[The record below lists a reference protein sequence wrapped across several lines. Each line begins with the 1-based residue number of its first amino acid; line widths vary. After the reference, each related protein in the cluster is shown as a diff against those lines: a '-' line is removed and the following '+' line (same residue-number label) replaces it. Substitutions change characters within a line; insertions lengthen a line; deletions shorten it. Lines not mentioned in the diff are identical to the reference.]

1 MNSAINAGDTA
12 WVLMSAALVLLM
24 TPAVGFFYAGMVRKK
39 NAISTLTMSFVVLA
53 LIAVQWILYGYSISF
68 GPDVG
73 GVIGSLK
80 WAGLAGVG
88 QAANT
93 VYAPTIPHL
102 AFMLFQM
109 MFAAIAVALIVGSV
123 VERIKFSAFLV
134 FALAWATL
142 VYDPLAHW
150 IWGSGGWLKNLGYID
165 FAGGTVIHI
174 SAGVSALALVFV
186 LGKRKGYG
194 ADNMEPHNIPHV
206 IMGAA
211 LLWFGWFGFN
221 GGSALAAGGLAASAI
236 VATTASGA
244 VAGLVWMLFT
254 WRSRKPSALGFVT
267 GAVVGLAAVT
277 QGAGYITPGAA
288 LVIGIVAAFCSY
300 GAVLLRMRLRID
312 ESLDVLGCHGIGG
325 IVGAILTGVFAST
338 AVNPAGAN
346 GLLYGN
352 PGQFMIQTLGAV
364 VTIVFCFSATWVIA
378 KVIDVTMG
386 LRITD
391 NEEVVGL
398 DMSQHAETAYSLR

>member
-1 MNSAINAGDTA
+1 MLQAVNAGDTA
-12 WVLMSAALVLLM
+12 WVIISSALVMLM

-53 LIAVQWILYGYSISF
+53 LIAVQWILYGYSLSF
-68 GPDVG
+68 GPDIG
-73 GVIGSLK
+73 GLIGNLK
-80 WAGLAGVG
+80 WVGLTSVG
-88 QAANT
+88 QTPNVAYAA
-93 VYAPTIPHL
+93 TIPHL

-109 MFAAIAVALIVGSV
+109 MFAAIAVALIVGSI

-134 FALAWATL
+134 FAVLWATL

-150 IWGSGGWLKNLGYID
+150 VWGAGGWLKGLGFID
-165 FAGGTVIHI
+165 FAGGTVIHV
-174 SAGVSALALVFV
+174 SAGISALALVFV

-206 IMGAA
+206 ILGAA

-221 GGSALAAGGLAASAI
+221 GGSALTAGGLAVSAV

-244 VAGLVWMLFT
+244 VAGLVWMMLT
-254 WRSRKPSALGFVT
+254 WRQRKPSALGFVT
-267 GAVVGLAAVT
+267 GCVVGLAAIT
-277 QGAGYITPGAA
+277 QGSGYVTPGAA
-288 LVIGIVAAFCSY
+288 LVIGFIAAFCSY
-300 GAVLLRMRLRID
+300 GAVVLRMRWRID
-312 ESLDVLGCHGIGG
+312 ESLDVLGCHGVGG
-325 IVGAILTGVFAST
+325 VVGALLTGVFAT
-338 AVNPAGAN
+338 KAINPAGAN

-352 PGQFMIQTLGAV
+352 PHQLLIQAAGVAVTLIYCFTATWLIAKALD
-364 VTIVFCFSATWVIA
+364 VTI
-378 KVIDVTMG
+378 G
-386 LRITD
+386 LRISD